1 MMIQSDFNSYFSEG
15 LFYHQLVIYEIV
27 LDDPSAVNNM

>member
-1 MMIQSDFNSYFSEG
+1 MMIQSDFHNFQRDWT
-15 LFYHQLVIYEIV
+15 HQLVIYEIV